1 MTQTI
6 ELIEGCEYSSNMS
19 ANLINDL
26 LDFAK
31 MQQLSFTITKGW
43 FNIVKTVENAFHVL
57 RFEQKRKNIDLKLT
71 ISDTDKET
79 LAHVYSKNSRF
90 YLILYPVSNRTD
102 HTRFVK
108 SPSPSVQASV
118 EPQEG

>member
-6 ELIEGCEYSSNMS
+6 ELIEGCEYSSNIS

-31 MQQLSFTITKGW
+31 MQQLSFTISKGW

-71 ISDTDKET
+71 ISDTDK
-79 LAHVYSKNSRF
+79 
-90 YLILYPVSNRTD
+90 
-102 HTRFVK
+102 
-108 SPSPSVQASV
+108 
-118 EPQEG
+118 